1 MQVLQQAGCL
11 QELDPNPTSRTSHCY
26 QKHYWRHWVHCLWL
40 CLMKA
45 EMMQKEGRWADLT
58 LLIVLSSA
66 DGCELADAVALVLL
80 TV

>member
-1 MQVLQQAGCL
+1 
-11 QELDPNPTSRTSHCY
+11 
-26 QKHYWRHWVHCLWL
+26 
-40 CLMKA
+40 MKA